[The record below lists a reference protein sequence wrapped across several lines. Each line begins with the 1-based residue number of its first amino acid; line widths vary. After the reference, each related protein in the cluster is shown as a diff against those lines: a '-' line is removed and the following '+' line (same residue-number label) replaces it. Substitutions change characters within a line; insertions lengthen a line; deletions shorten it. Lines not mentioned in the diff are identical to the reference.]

1 VKSVDQ
7 VLQATG
13 VADAVRGGEEDL
25 SGFLS
30 AVERDDPRELIA
42 RLEADMLD
50 AARQLEFER
59 AASLRDRIDELKS
72 TLAGIEKLGV
82 SAAAAPARS
91 RSRSGAEPR
100 RRSHRF
106 GKDR

>member
-1 VKSVDQ
+1 MA
-7 VLQATG
+7 L
-13 VADAVRGGEEDL
+13 ADAIRDGKEDL
-25 SGFLS
+25 PGFLS

-42 RLEADMLD
+42 RLEAEMLD

-59 AASLRDRIDELKS
+59 AASLRDRVDELKS
-72 TLAGIEKLGV
+72 GLAGIGKLGV
-82 SAAAAPARS
+82 RAAEPTARS
-91 RSRSGAEPR
+91 RVRSGAEPR